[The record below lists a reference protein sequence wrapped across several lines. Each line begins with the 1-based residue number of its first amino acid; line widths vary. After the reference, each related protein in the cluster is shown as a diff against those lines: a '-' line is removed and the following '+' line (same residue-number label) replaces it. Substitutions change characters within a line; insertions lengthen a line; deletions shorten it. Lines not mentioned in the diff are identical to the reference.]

1 MVFAIESVDGLRRTY
16 LHVNGA
22 VGDFL
27 FAARL
32 KTPRRQFVATQC
44 LRSPGPNVHYS
55 ACLASNIEQMFATG
69 ARDRLPWAPPPRAPS
84 PPPLAPLDRHCW
96 TECARGSRR
105 AADRAGWVQAGG
117 ALMET
122 PELAGVRYSVGPESL
137 HTRV

>member
-1 MVFAIESVDGLRRTY
+1 MRRTY

-32 KTPRRQFVATQC
+32 KTPRRQVVATQC

-69 ARDRLPWAPPPRAPS
+69 AAPYPVERTLLVGGIIEKG
-84 PPPLAPLDRHCW
+84 LASLH
-96 TECARGSRR
+96 
-105 AADRAGWVQAGG
+105 AGG
-117 ALMET
+117 ALMQT
-122 PELAGVRYSVGPESL
+122 PELARVQYTVGPESL
-137 HTRV
+137 HTRA

>member
-1 MVFAIESVDGLRRTY
+1 VVFAIESVDGLRRTY

-32 KTPRRQFVATQC
+32 KTPWRHFVATQC

-69 ARDRLPWAPPPRAPS
+69 ARDRLPWAPPRGRPAPHLS
-84 PPPLAPLDRHCW
+84 TLIKW
-96 TECARGSRR
+96 

-122 PELAGVRYSVGPESL
+122 PELARVWYSVGPESL